1 MLVNARSIEGVECV
15 LVFVVRKSPHS
26 VNKEIHI
33 LFLFLFLFTYY
44 FFPAKSTILWSREG
58 TMMDKC
64 TALANSQYPLWN
76 KHGSGHWKFSLQHNY
91 LLAGVKVSFSPKLY
105 RVIEIVEKIMVE
117 TYCYSN
123 E

>member
-1 MLVNARSIEGVECV
+1 MECA
-15 LVFVVRKSPHS
+15 LVFVVRKSSYS

-33 LFLFLFLFTYY
+33 YY

-58 TMMDKC
+58 TMIDKC

-105 RVIEIVEKIMVE
+105 RVIDIVEKIMVE